1 MDGIYNL
8 YIPLCG
14 LILSIICNVV
24 FFSKE
29 SVKNKETSIFSRV
42 LIYSLVD
49 SLLMVTIICL
59 AIFGSNNIKL
69 LEFLN
74 KIDYAMYIL
83 FSSNFFL
90 YIYYVTTKNIET
102 QKAKLYDFFF
112 YVTTAIDILLMVLL
126 LFLKVDVHIDGT
138 AMYSDGSA
146 LNTTLYGCGFY
157 FISII
162 ICLIINAKNAI
173 SRKLTPLYVLILFF
187 GLVFALNQYDKTIV
201 IIETSTHYSALSVSL
216 KR

>member
-112 YVTTAIDILLMVLL
+112 YVTTAIDI
-126 LFLKVDVHIDGT
+126 FLWFCF
-138 AMYSDGSA
+138 YS
-146 LNTTLYGCGFY
+146 
-157 FISII
+157 
-162 ICLIINAKNAI
+162 
-173 SRKLTPLYVLILFF
+173 
-187 GLVFALNQYDKTIV
+187 
-201 IIETSTHYSALSVSL
+201 
-216 KR
+216 